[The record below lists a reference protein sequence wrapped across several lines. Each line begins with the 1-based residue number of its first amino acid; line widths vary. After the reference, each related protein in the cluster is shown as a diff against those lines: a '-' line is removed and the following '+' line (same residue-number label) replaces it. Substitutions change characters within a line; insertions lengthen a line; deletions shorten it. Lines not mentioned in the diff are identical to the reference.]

1 MESVETRLRLE
12 KNDLIEKLKKAREF
26 RGTETWGNLTV
37 AEKCLLDTQ
46 IRIMESYIEVLINRI
61 ILLKSRELEELNNK
75 ENKKDEKFN
84 KIITEF
90 IDKMDAFFEEEGEE

>member
-12 KNDLIEKLKKAREF
+12 KNDLIVKLKKAREF
-26 RGTETWGNLTV
+26 RETQAWVDLDVT
-37 AEKCLLDTQ
+37 EKCLLDTQ
-46 IRIMESYIEVLINRI
+46 IKIMESYIEVLTNRI
-61 ILLKSRELEELNNK
+61 ILLKCRELEELNNK

>member
-12 KNDLIEKLKKAREF
+12 RNDLIGKLKKAREF
-26 RGTETWGNLTV
+26 RGTEVWGNLTV

-46 IRIMESYIEVLINRI
+46 IRIMESYIEVLTNRI

-90 IDKMDAFFEEEGEE
+90 IDKILNLLESKKGE

>member
-12 KNDLIEKLKKAREF
+12 KNDLIVKLKKAREF
-26 RGTETWGNLTV
+26 RETQTWVDLNVT
-37 AEKCLLDTQ
+37 EKCLLDTQ
-46 IRIMESYIEVLINRI
+46 IKIMESYIEVLTNRI
-61 ILLKSRELEELNNK
+61 ILLKSREIEELNNK